1 MQSVVIL
8 KKITY
13 IRSVKDELICK
24 MLYEKRRI
32 IF

>member
-8 KKITY
+8 NKNTY
-13 IRSVKDELICK
+13 IRSVKDEFICK
-24 MLYEKRRI
+24 MLYEKTGV